1 MYNEIIGRKR
11 RYIMKKT
18 LILMFIVFL
27 LSIGAA
33 SAQTIETISPY
44 NIGNYFT
51 WDHTDLEIAVILMNI
66 NLADSSFSIG
76 KLPLD
81 VPDTIYVGGYEDD
94 TVSHGYTFMIDGET
108 GLLKSVEYTQT
119 IKDNSMIIPTME
131 KIRDAYGLA
140 EAKPYYS
147 DAFTPVIK
155 LYEHYLMAAQGPTV
169 AVLGYSMGKDGSPG
183 IVDLSFWARSYYEK
197 GVG

>member
-1 MYNEIIGRKR
+1 
-11 RYIMKKT
+11 MKKT

-27 LSIGAA
+27 LSIGAV

-51 WDHTDLEIAVILMNI
+51 WDHTDIEIAVILMNI
-66 NLADSSFSIG
+66 NLEDSSFSIG

-81 VPDTIYVGGYEDD
+81 VPDTIYVGSYQDD
-94 TVSHGYTFMIDGET
+94 TAGHSYTFWIDSET
-108 GLLKSVEYTQT
+108 GLLKCVEYTQT
-119 IKDNSMIIPTME
+119 INDNSMIIPTME

-140 EAKPYYS
+140 EAKPYHS
-147 DAFTPVIK
+147 DAFSPVTK
-155 LYEHYLMAAQGPTV
+155 LYDHYLMAAQGPTI
-169 AVLGYSMGKDGSPG
+169 AVLAYKMGKDGFPG
-183 IVDLSFWARSYYEK
+183 MVDLSFWARSYYEK